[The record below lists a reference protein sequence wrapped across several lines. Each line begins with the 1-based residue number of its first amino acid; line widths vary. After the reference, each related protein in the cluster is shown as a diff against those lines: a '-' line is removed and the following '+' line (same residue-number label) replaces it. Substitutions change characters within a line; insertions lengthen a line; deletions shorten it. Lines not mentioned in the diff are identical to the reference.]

1 MDLYCYVI
9 ATDAGSAPNYD
20 PPFTTL
26 AICKPMIR
34 TSAQLGDAVLAFT
47 GADESREPHAVRWAG
62 VVKEKLSFADYW
74 NDRRFSKKKP
84 GQCQRPDN
92 IYQAQPGGHG
102 FLQVPNRVHDLDA
115 MTKDIGGQFVLIFDP
130 VWRFAGGSPVMPADF
145 GFRMFPNARRG
156 HRIHTLDS
164 VAWRRL
170 RDWLDDQNRKC
181 VAVAHV
187 QSNKRCE
194 PERSK
199 PRSLQLRPNTNSRKR
214 RSC

>member
-26 AICKPMIR
+26 AICKPKIR

-62 VVKEKLSFADYW
+62 VVREKLSFADYW
-74 NDRRFSKKKP
+74 NDLRFVGKKP
-84 GQCQRPDN
+84 VKCERPDN
-92 IYQAQPGGHG
+92 IYQPQPGGPG
-102 FLQVPNRVHDLDA
+102 FLQIPNRVHQLDA
-115 MTKDIGGQFVLIFDP
+115 MTKDVGGQFVLIFDP
-130 VWRFAGGSPVMPADF
+130 VWRFSGGSPVMPADF

-156 HRIHTLDS
+156 HRVHTLDS

-170 RDWLDDQNRKC
+170 HDWLDNQTPKLGT
-181 VAVAHV
+181 VAHV
-187 QSNKRCE
+187 ESNRRCE
-194 PERSK
+194 PTRSNAG
-199 PRSLQLRPNTNSRKR
+199 SLPLRPNIDPRKR